1 MVNTE
6 LVQDF
11 VNSRELRPAVEE
23 LETPKHLSAW
33 LCERGLLEPGA
44 RVTKAD
50 LAEAMRVRE
59 ALRDVLSAKVGI
71 EVDLDAAKAEIDAA
85 ARRAGLELR
94 FDPTCP
100 RVEPTVGGVRGA
112 IGRIL
117 VEVYDEMVDGIWE
130 RMKACKADDC
140 RWAFLDTSK
149 NKSRAWCSMESCGN
163 RAKVHAYR
171 QRHQHYPAHPTT
183 SHTFGA
189 EPAQTRSQVARTVV
203 SNDNERRERAQSSFA
218 ARARGGAGVRRCRRG
233 CDRLSGRVRRTC
245 DPGGGTPAASRS
257 RRRTRRASGRLLDQ
271 ARPGRLVLQAER
283 RHHEHLDRGALLRRR
298 RPRLVLRD
306 RRVEDGRRRR
316 LHTWATFEAHAQ
328 WTVTPLHIYNNTDVL
343 GLTVPTIDG

>member
-23 LETPKHLSAW
+23 LGTPQDLSAW
-33 LCERGLLEPGA
+33 LGAHGVLEPGA
-44 RVTKAD
+44 PVTAAE
-50 LAEAMRVRE
+50 LAEATRVRE
-59 ALRDVLSAKVGI
+59 ALRDLLAAKVGLA
-71 EVDLDAAKAEIDAA
+71 VDVDAAKAEIDAA

-117 VEVYDEMVDGIWE
+117 VEVYDEMVDGTWE

-163 RAKVHAYR
+163 RAKVNAYR
-171 QRHQHYPAHPTT
+171 QRHQHYPAHP
-183 SHTFGA
+183 
-189 EPAQTRSQVARTVV
+189 
-203 SNDNERRERAQSSFA
+203 
-218 ARARGGAGVRRCRRG
+218 
-233 CDRLSGRVRRTC
+233 
-245 DPGGGTPAASRS
+245 
-257 RRRTRRASGRLLDQ
+257 
-271 ARPGRLVLQAER
+271 
-283 RHHEHLDRGALLRRR
+283 HH
-298 RPRLVLRD
+298 
-306 RRVEDGRRRR
+306 
-316 LHTWATFEAHAQ
+316 
-328 WTVTPLHIYNNTDVL
+328 
-343 GLTVPTIDG
+343 

>member
-11 VNSRELRPAVEE
+11 VNSRELRPAVED

-33 LCERGLLEPGA
+33 LCERGLLEPSA
-44 RVTKAD
+44 RATKMD

-59 ALRDVLSAKVGI
+59 ALRDVLSAKVGL
-71 EVDLDAAKAEIDAA
+71 EVDLDGAMREIDAA

-117 VEVYDEMVDGIWE
+117 VEVYDEMVDGVWA

-149 NKSRAWCSMESCGN
+149 NKTRAWCSMDSCGN

-171 QRHQHYPAHPTT
+171 QRHQH
-183 SHTFGA
+183 
-189 EPAQTRSQVARTVV
+189 
-203 SNDNERRERAQSSFA
+203 
-218 ARARGGAGVRRCRRG
+218 
-233 CDRLSGRVRRTC
+233 
-245 DPGGGTPAASRS
+245 
-257 RRRTRRASGRLLDQ
+257 
-271 ARPGRLVLQAER
+271 
-283 RHHEHLDRGALLRRR
+283 
-298 RPRLVLRD
+298 
-306 RRVEDGRRRR
+306 
-316 LHTWATFEAHAQ
+316 
-328 WTVTPLHIYNNTDVL
+328 
-343 GLTVPTIDG
+343 

>member
-23 LETPKHLSAW
+23 LGTPQDLSAW
-33 LCERGLLEPGA
+33 LGAHGVLEPGA
-44 RVTKAD
+44 PVTAAE
-50 LAEAMRVRE
+50 LAEATRVRE
-59 ALRDVLSAKVGI
+59 ALRDLLAAKVGLD
-71 EVDLDAAKAEIDAA
+71 VDVDAAKAEIDAA

-117 VEVYDEMVDGIWE
+117 VEVYDEMVDGTWE

-163 RAKVHAYR
+163 RAKVNAYR
-171 QRHQHYPAHPTT
+171 QRHQHYPAHP
-183 SHTFGA
+183 
-189 EPAQTRSQVARTVV
+189 
-203 SNDNERRERAQSSFA
+203 
-218 ARARGGAGVRRCRRG
+218 
-233 CDRLSGRVRRTC
+233 
-245 DPGGGTPAASRS
+245 
-257 RRRTRRASGRLLDQ
+257 
-271 ARPGRLVLQAER
+271 
-283 RHHEHLDRGALLRRR
+283 HH
-298 RPRLVLRD
+298 
-306 RRVEDGRRRR
+306 
-316 LHTWATFEAHAQ
+316 
-328 WTVTPLHIYNNTDVL
+328 
-343 GLTVPTIDG
+343 

>member
-23 LETPKHLSAW
+23 LATPDQLSAW
-33 LCERGLLEPGA
+33 LCERNLLEPGD
-44 RVTKAD
+44 RVTRAD
-50 LAEAMRVRE
+50 LAEAVRVRE

-71 EVDLDAAKAEIDAA
+71 DVDLDAAMAEIDAA

-100 RVEPTVGGVRGA
+100 RVEPTVRGVRGA

-117 VEVYDEMVDGIWE
+117 VEVYDEMVDGVWS

-149 NKSRAWCSMESCGN
+149 NRSRGWCSMDSCGN

-171 QRHQHYPAHPTT
+171 QRHQHY
-183 SHTFGA
+183 
-189 EPAQTRSQVARTVV
+189 
-203 SNDNERRERAQSSFA
+203 
-218 ARARGGAGVRRCRRG
+218 
-233 CDRLSGRVRRTC
+233 
-245 DPGGGTPAASRS
+245 
-257 RRRTRRASGRLLDQ
+257 
-271 ARPGRLVLQAER
+271 
-283 RHHEHLDRGALLRRR
+283 
-298 RPRLVLRD
+298 
-306 RRVEDGRRRR
+306 
-316 LHTWATFEAHAQ
+316 
-328 WTVTPLHIYNNTDVL
+328 
-343 GLTVPTIDG
+343 